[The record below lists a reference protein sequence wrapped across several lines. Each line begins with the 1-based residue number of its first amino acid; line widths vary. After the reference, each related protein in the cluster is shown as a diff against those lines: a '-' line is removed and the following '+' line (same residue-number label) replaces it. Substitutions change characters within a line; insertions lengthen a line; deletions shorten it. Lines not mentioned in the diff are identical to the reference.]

1 MKRVIRWLF
10 EEPGPNIFPLLAIF
24 IILCAVGASVIQAG
38 QRHCISMP
46 GIDLVHMGGD
56 RYCLVSQE
64 SGKLCDT
71 IIRNPCIGEGGQR
84 MNILLDLIFLLL
96 FIVLFIGFPLWFF
109 LNIVFVWVIVSDVKQ
124 RSKEARE

>member
-1 MKRVIRWLF
+1 
-10 EEPGPNIFPLLAIF
+10 
-24 IILCAVGASVIQAG
+24 
-38 QRHCISMP
+38 
-46 GIDLVHMGGD
+46 
-56 RYCLVSQE
+56 
-64 SGKLCDT
+64 
-71 IIRNPCIGEGGQR
+71 